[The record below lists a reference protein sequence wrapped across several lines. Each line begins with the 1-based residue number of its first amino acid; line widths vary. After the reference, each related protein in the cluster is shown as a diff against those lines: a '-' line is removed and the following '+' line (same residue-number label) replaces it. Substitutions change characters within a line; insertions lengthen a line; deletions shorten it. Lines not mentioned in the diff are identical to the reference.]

1 MFPRRESTST
11 RLLAVLASC
20 ALALLAWVIARSIP
34 LRELPGEVP
43 AIPVRAS
50 LALEAP
56 LEAEALDASAS
67 AEECW
72 QRFHVAVNVSV
83 QPALLDEADRA
94 CVLPVEADPDIWC
107 GNAERPFGRFDVRD
121 DGMLVLRHGSGDA
134 FMSSSVELRLKR
146 SEVGDWSCEAVALD
160 STDTLCEQKLGPRFW
175 TNMTGRVELGYAE
188 WKPGA
193 HVFVRYEL
201 HRPGNGDSNVRTGLV
216 RILAP

>member
-107 GNAERPFGRFDVRD
+107 GNAERPFGRFDVRE
-121 DGMLVLRHGSGDA
+121 DGTLVLTHGSGDA
-134 FMSSSVELRLKR
+134 FTSSSVELRLKHTDA
-146 SEVGDWSCEAVALD
+146 GDWSCEAVAFE
-160 STDTLCEQKLGPRFW
+160 STYCELSRGPSCW
-175 TNMTGRVELGYAE
+175 TNVTGRVEVGYVE

-201 HRPGNGDSNVRTGLV
+201 RRPGDGESNVRTGLV